1 MTTSRPRRVPTRKEL
16 GLRIAQSSVTSQS
29 QLVGNLRP
37 RQDKEIRF
45 LPGYLETC
53 GRHTDDRAGGQE
65 DKLGNHTQNYH
76 TQNSETLPRN
86 WGPPSRDPTAGG
98 SRKVHV

>member
-29 QLVGNLRP
+29 QLVGNLKP

-65 DKLGNHTQNYH
+65 DKPGNH
-76 TQNSETLPRN
+76 TQNSETLPGN